1 MKVLTID
8 KGITVK
14 KLELEASSIL
24 LRGAGM
30 DKSVLSNGDGGYDLM
45 PDGRKRGTFRS
56 YTAFLSGQDVTVKD
70 LTIENTAGDG
80 RIHGQA
86 VALYADAERFTCK
99 RVHLKGHQD
108 TLFMSP
114 LPEKEREPDG
124 FKGPRQNTPRVPT
137 LQYYEDCLI
146 EGDIDFIFGGADVIF
161 RNCEI
166 RSLFR
171 PALESDS
178 DRPVRRTLSGVPV
191 QGFVCAPCTS
201 KGSHGFEFI
210 DCRFTTDSC
219 PDGSVY
225 LARPWRPY
233 GKAYFKNCIFGKHI
247 APERFAGWDDPLQ
260 VDPTADFRIL

>member
-1 MKVLTID
+1 MKVLTIN
-8 KGITVK
+8 KGITIK

-56 YTAFLSGQDVTVKD
+56 YTAFISGQDVTVKD

-80 RIHGQA
+80 RVHGQA

-108 TLFMSP
+108 TLFLSP
-114 LPEKEREPDG
+114 LPVKEREPDG
-124 FKGPRQNTPRVPT
+124 FKGPRQKAPRIPT
-137 LQYYEDCLI
+137 IQYYEDCLI
-146 EGDIDFIFGGADVIF
+146 EGDIDFIFGGADAIF

-171 PALESDS
+171 PPLESD
-178 DRPVRRTLSGVPV
+178 DNRQIRYTHDGVPI
-191 QGFVCAPCTS
+191 QGFVCAPCTPE
-201 KGSHGFEFI
+201 GGRGFEFI
-210 DCRFTTDSC
+210 NCLFTTDCC

-233 GKAYFKNCIFGKHI
+233 GKAVFKSCSFGAHI
-247 APERFAGWDDPLQ
+247 APERFAGWANPLQ
-260 VDPTADFRIL
+260 VESTADFLIL